1 MNRKTYQKLPVM
13 NIEVTEVKIYPFD
26 TSGIGGN
33 IRAVA
38 NIKLNGV
45 ILIKDIKI
53 LEANN
58 GLFIQMPSKK
68 TKSGDF
74 VALVDILNKDLY
86 LHIRRMI
93 IDEYIK
99 SEVGDSTWVLGIAV
113 KSLWGPAINIV
124 IT

>member
-93 IDEYIK
+93 IDEYK
-99 SEVGDSTWVLGIAV
+99 RQLRRYDE
-113 KSLWGPAINIV
+113 KINY
-124 IT
+124 